1 MLTLQSFFKAGF
13 DGFGK
18 QVMMKMMMAQMMMMM
33 TLMLADNGDCGRSQR
48 AKHLVWSLPQ
58 SFKDVAKT
66 LTNIPQILD
75 KFDRW
80 ELCKHRPKTPKI

>member
-1 MLTLQSFFKAGF
+1 
-13 DGFGK
+13 
-18 QVMMKMMMAQMMMMM
+18 MMKMMMVKMMMMMMM